1 MRPADL
7 HAAITQRIIADL
19 ESGTPTWHR
28 PWATAGGLGRP
39 LRHGGEPYQGV
50 NILLL
55 WAAAL
60 ERGYVSPYWMTYRQ
74 AAALGGQV
82 RRGEKASHVFF
93 AKSVRRRDDADAA
106 SVPAEGGD
114 ADGCVVH
121 VRRAYAVFNADQVDE
136 LPGRYRVEL
145 PQVNTGERIGAA
157 ESWFA
162 ALDIDLRHGGDRAFY
177 AAEGD
182 YVRMPAFAA
191 FRSPESY
198 YACLGHEVCHWT
210 GAKHRL
216 DRELHRRDGESVAR
230 EELVAE
236 LGAAFLCA
244 DLGISPELRADHAP
258 YIASW
263 LEVLQNDAHAVT
275 AAATRAQRA
284 VDYLHGLHDGR
295 RDEAA

>member
-7 HAAITQRIIADL
+7 HAAVTQRIIADL
-19 ESGTPTWHR
+19 KSGTPTWHR

-39 LRHGGEPYQGV
+39 LRHGGEPYQGI

-55 WAAAL
+55 WSSAL

-74 AAALGGQV
+74 AATLGGQV

-93 AKSVRRRDDADAA
+93 AKSVRRRGDADAA
-106 SVPAEGGD
+106 DVPAGD
-114 ADGCVVH
+114 GEDRVLH
-121 VRRAYAVFNADQVDE
+121 VRRAYAVFNADQVDD
-136 LPGRYRVEL
+136 LPDRYRVEA
-145 PQVNTGERIGAA
+145 PRVNTGERIAAA
-157 ESWFA
+157 EGWFA
-162 ALDIDLRHGGDRAFY
+162 GLGIDLRHGGDRAFY
-177 AAEGD
+177 APDGD
-182 YVRMPAFAA
+182 YIRMPAFAA
-191 FRSPESY
+191 FHSPESY
-198 YACLGHEVCHWT
+198 YACLGHEAVHWS

-216 DRELHRRDGESVAR
+216 DRELHRRDRESVAR

-284 VDYLHGLHDGR
+284 VEYLVALHGER
-295 RDEAA
+295 TAEAA